1 MSSMHRSSVS
11 RETVFKLDANGNID
25 ADKLT
30 KEMTEALAF
39 DIDYKKKDNMKKRA
53 IKSAPDYDAF
63 RNMVACA
70 SLKTVSRQEVESLG
84 DKKKGWKK
92 ATDGMLSS
100 GGIDTILGQEALEKN
115 KKAGAGAL
123 TVEKIKKPKNAMEFN
138 RDWRRLKDS
147 EKKLRYIVTVGPSV
161 CKKLLSSN
169 GDSDFFEE
177 ILSFVKDIAYDDSKC
192 DKKGIVEIS
201 DDKEPTSSEETMP
214 PSRKKTLNILTLLT
228 ELSSIDNFDF
238 MKAMMDKSVLS
249 SVSEWIRSKVVKEEA
264 QNRDGE
270 DTCSFNA
277 TVLEEL
283 ASKYHS
289 LS

>member
-1 MSSMHRSSVS
+1 
-11 RETVFKLDANGNID
+11 
-25 ADKLT
+25 
-30 KEMTEALAF
+30 
-39 DIDYKKKDNMKKRA
+39 
-53 IKSAPDYDAF
+53 
-63 RNMVACA
+63 
-70 SLKTVSRQEVESLG
+70 
-84 DKKKGWKK
+84 
-92 ATDGMLSS
+92 MLSS

-147 EKKLRYIVTVGPSV
+147 EKKLRLRCLFLSYFHCSSVSFIHICTIFHCRYIVTVGPSV

-264 QNRDGE
+264 QNGDGE